1 VKFLLIA
8 CTLITFGCST
18 PEAEHELLTGE
29 TRFNEPV
36 PVFSKVT
43 LSGET
48 LTEADLKGKV
58 TLVNFWATW
67 CGPCIIET
75 PDFVALQEEWKDR
88 PFQIIGVSMDETGF
102 EAVQPFVNDFMVNYP
117 QILDEGPLADG
128 FGGVWALPTTFLVD
142 GDGQVQSSFLGL
154 FPMEKRR
161 DYLDKLVKELES

>member
-1 VKFLLIA
+1 MILAIDIVLLILLLSA
-8 CTLITFGCST
+8 GCSQ
-18 PEAEHELLTGE
+18 PDFRD
-29 TRFNEPV
+29 TRGNGYRYEDY
-36 PVFSKVT
+36 
-43 LSGET
+43 L
-48 LTEADLKGKV
+48 GKN
-58 TLVNFWATW
+58 LVINYWAIW